1 MLRYDPAALADPYLI
16 YHFEKGGEY
25 TFTDFITMSKRL
37 CQFFERFKSLD
48 QIMLVPPTSEG
59 YGDFTRAV
67 HWEHMYDMIVNEISD
82 LLTLVLIN
90 IDFNC
95 IKEKDADLGDIRRI
109 LAKDVII
116 PAFNF
121 DTMIAVN
128 IVPNSKMGHD
138 PNHMNII
145 SWTHLMELYDE
156 YANGE
161 I

>member
-1 MLRYDPAALADPYLI
+1 LYNKET
-16 YHFEKGGEY
+16 EKFLHLGVGIDAGHY
-25 TFTDFITMSKRL
+25 CYWT
-37 CQFFERFKSLD
+37 
-48 QIMLVPPTSEG
+48 
-59 YGDFTRAV
+59 
-67 HWEHMYDMIVNEISD
+67 NEISD